1 MDYFLGLLSFILIAP
16 FAYIVYR
23 YGRSIHKHEERF
35 YVVTAI
41 FAVLLTIAAIFA
53 QVFDRNLAV
62 ESPVI
67 YALFFQGHT
76 AFALYVLVMFAG
88 AFKHKSKP
96 KTTLMMVRRELAII
110 GFILLVPHVVLLIWT
125 ALTNYNPTG
134 TIAFLI
140 MIPLFITSF
149 KHIRKKMKPLQWK
162 KLHRLAYAAYAVIYL
177 HVASITVIFN
187 LLFSETTADLIFGF
201 VRFTLYTIIFG
212 FYTYLKFKN
221 YILVDNTNKQP
232 KKALN

>member
-1 MDYFLGLLSFILIAP
+1 MEYILGLLSFILIPP

-23 YGRSIHKHEERF
+23 YGRSIHKNEER
-35 YVVTAI
+35 YYIVTAI
-41 FAVLLTIAAIFA
+41 FALLLSIAAIFA
-53 QVFDRNLAV
+53 QIFNRDLAA
-62 ESPVI
+62 ESPLI

-96 KTTLMMVRRELAII
+96 KTTLMMVRREMAVI
-110 GFILLVPHVVLLIWT
+110 GFILLVPHVVLLIIT

-149 KHIRKKMKPLQWK
+149 KHFRKKMKPLEWK
-162 KLHRLAYAAYAVIYL
+162 KLHKWAYAVYAIIYL

-187 LLFSETTADLIFGF
+187 LLFSETTTERIFGF
-201 VRFTLYTIIFG
+201 IRFALYTIIFG
-212 FYTYLKFKN
+212 IYTYLKFKN
-221 YILVDNTNKQP
+221 YILVNKTEP
-232 KKALN
+232 NN